1 MRGYIGVDV
10 GSVSTNLVLIG
21 DDDVFIDSIYLRTRG
36 NPIEAVKD
44 GLRMLRT
51 KHSEFEVLGGAGAT
65 GSGRKLAGVIVAPT
79 L

>member
-44 GLRMLRT
+44 VEDEALRVR
-51 KHSEFEVLGGAGAT
+51 SAW
-65 GSGRKLAGVIVAPT
+65 GRRYWKR
-79 L
+79 